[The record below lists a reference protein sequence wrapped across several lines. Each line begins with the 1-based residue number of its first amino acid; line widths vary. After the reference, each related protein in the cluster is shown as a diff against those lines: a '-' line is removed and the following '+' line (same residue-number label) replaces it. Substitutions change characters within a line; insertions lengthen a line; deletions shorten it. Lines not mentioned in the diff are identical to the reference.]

1 MRILTS
7 VVYCEDARHLLNVF
21 GEEVQGLVRLH
32 QEQFQ
37 SILDGDLDST
47 RFDDLIHLANE
58 RKQKAKYAYLNHLDA
73 HGCSKY
79 DGPDEN

>member
-1 MRILTS
+1 LRILTS